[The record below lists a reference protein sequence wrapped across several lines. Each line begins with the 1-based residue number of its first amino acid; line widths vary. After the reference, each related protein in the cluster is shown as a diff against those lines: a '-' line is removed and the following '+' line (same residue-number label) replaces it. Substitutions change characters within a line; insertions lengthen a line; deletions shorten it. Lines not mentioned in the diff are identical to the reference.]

1 MGHLRPLSDPFASL
15 FLMQSEQRRQRRKQL
30 KQLKREEKRRALQ
43 RAMPIMDRIELRRIL
58 APERQAQ
65 MCARSGRDAAAAE
78 PRLCAPGDPRIWA
91 QGEAVPLPPGG
102 ERTFWG
108 AMRIARNLL
117 GGRASAAQCIELIA
131 RTYLVSGRREPD

>member
-1 MGHLRPLSDPFASL
+1 MALSDPFASL
-15 FLMQSEQRRQRRKQL
+15 FLMQSEQRRQRRKEL
-30 KQLKREEKRRALQ
+30 KRLKREEKRRALE
-43 RAMPIMDRIELRRIL
+43 RAMPARERIELHRIL

-65 MCARSGRDAAAAE
+65 
-78 PRLCAPGDPRIWA
+78 LCAPGEPRTCA
-91 QGEAVPLPPGG
+91 QGEAIPLPPGG

-131 RTYLVSGRREPD
+131 RTYLASGRREPD